1 MNLINPQEVI
11 SKMEGVVEIK
21 SYLNKIKIIKNLYLK
36 GANTASEIC
45 TEVGISLPTVNSL
58 LGDLMNSGEVI
69 KQGRAESQG
78 GRKPDLYRLS
88 PDAFYVLS
96 VDLSKFNMNLALYN
110 CHHEAVFEKESVK
123 ITLNNEKETFDQVC
137 DQIDHYLVRTGI
149 PNEKIISIGFSMPG
163 LVDSIGGVNYTYL
176 RFGKKTLL
184 ESLESRFQKK
194 IFLENDARAMTL
206 AEYKFGSEH
215 KYKNVLGIFI
225 GWGIG
230 LGIIID
236 GKIYQGAS
244 GFAGEFSHSP
254 IFESREV
261 TCTCGKKGC
270 LEAVAS
276 GTAIVRMAEEA
287 IKLDKD
293 SILARMVRDYEGELE
308 PGLVVEAALA
318 GDQRAITILSE
329 AGLDLGRGISIL
341 IQLLN
346 PELIIIGG
354 SVAEANQYLIT
365 PIQQALNIYSMAKSR
380 EKTQLALYQLGKDV
394 GLMGGVAVVNEKLFE
409 DVINNRLG

>member
-1 MNLINPQEVI
+1 MNLINPQAVI
-11 SKMEGVVEIK
+11 DQMDGVVEIK

-58 LGDLMNSGEVI
+58 LSDLMSSGEVI

-78 GRKPDLYRLS
+78 GRKPDLYRLAE
-88 PDAFYVLS
+88 DAFYVLS
-96 VDLSKFNMNLALYN
+96 VDLSKFTINLCLYS
-110 CHHEAVFEKESVK
+110 CHNQPITEKECHKLV
-123 ITLNNEKETFDQVC
+123 LNNERETFDRIA
-137 DQIDHYLVRTGI
+137 DLIESYLQKSVI
-149 PNEKIISIGFSMPG
+149 PSEKIIAIGISMPG
-163 LVDSIGGVNYTYL
+163 LVDAVGGVNYTYL
-176 RFGKKTLL
+176 RFGRKTLL
-184 ESLESRFQKK
+184 DSFEERFQKK
-194 IFLENDARAMTL
+194 VFLENDARAMTL
-206 AEYKFGSEH
+206 AEFKFGPEH
-215 KYKNVLGIFI
+215 THKNVLGVFV

-236 GKIYQGAS
+236 GKIYRGAS

-254 IFESREV
+254 IFENRNV
-261 TCTCGKKGC
+261 TCSCGKKGC

-287 IKLDKD
+287 IKIDSD
-293 SILARMVRDYEGELE
+293 SILARMVRDHQGELE

-346 PELIIIGG
+346 PDLIIIGG

-380 EKTQLALYQLGKDV
+380 EKSELALYQLGKDV
-394 GLMGGVAVVNEKLFE
+394 GLMGGVAVVNEQLFE
-409 DVINNRLG
+409 DVLKKLS

>member
-1 MNLINPQEVI
+1 MNLINPQALIE
-11 SKMEGVVEIK
+11 KMEGVVEIK

-45 TEVGISLPTVNSL
+45 AEVGISLPTVNSL
-58 LGDLMNSGEVI
+58 LGDLMSSGEII

-78 GRKPDLYRLS
+78 GRKPDLYRLAE
-88 PDAFYVLS
+88 DAFYILS
-96 VDLSKFNMNLALYN
+96 VDLSKFNINFALYSCN
-110 CHHEAVFEKESVK
+110 HSLASSKESHK
-123 ITLNNEKETFDQVC
+123 ITLNNEKETFDKICALLDEYIAQS
-137 DQIDHYLVRTGI
+137 GI
-149 PNEKIISIGFSMPG
+149 PDEKIIAVGFSMPG
-163 LVDSIGGVNYTYL
+163 LIDSVGGVNYTYL
-176 RFGKKTLL
+176 RFGQKTLL
-184 ESLESRFQKK
+184 EKLESHFNKK
-194 IFLENDARAMTL
+194 IFLENDARSMTL
-206 AEYKFGSEH
+206 AEFKFGSDH
-215 KYKNVLGIFI
+215 SHKNVLGIFI

-254 IFESREV
+254 IFESRDV
-261 TCTCGKKGC
+261 TCICGKKGC

-276 GTAIVRMAEEA
+276 GTAIVRMAQEA
-287 IKLDKD
+287 INLDKD
-293 SILARMVRDYEGELE
+293 SILSRIARDHQGELE

-346 PELIIIGG
+346 PELIIVGG

-380 EKTQLALYQLGKDV
+380 EKSKLVLYQLGEDV
-394 GLMGGVAVVNEKLFE
+394 GLMGGMAVVNEKLFD
-409 DVINNRLG
+409 DVINRLG

>member
-1 MNLINPQEVI
+1 MNLINPQAVI
-11 SKMEGVVEIK
+11 DQMDGVVEIK

-45 TEVGISLPTVNSL
+45 SEVGISLPTVNSL
-58 LGDLMNSGEVI
+58 LNDLMNSGEII

-78 GRKPDLYRLS
+78 GRKPDLYRLAE
-88 PDAFYVLS
+88 DAFYVLS
-96 VDLSKFNMNLALYN
+96 VDLSKFTINLGLYS
-110 CHHEAVFEKESVK
+110 CHNTLAFPKESHKVV
-123 ITLNNEKETFDQVC
+123 LNNEKETFEKIC
-137 DQIDHYLVRTGI
+137 DLMENYLQKTGI
-149 PNEKIISIGFSMPG
+149 PSEKIIAIGVSMPG
-163 LVDSIGGVNYTYL
+163 LVDAVGGVNYTYL
-176 RFGKKTLL
+176 RFGRKTLL
-184 ESLESRFQKK
+184 ENFEARFNKK

-206 AEYKFGSEH
+206 AEFKFGSEH
-215 KYKNVLGIFI
+215 EHKNVLGLFV

-230 LGIIID
+230 LGIIIE
-236 GKIYQGAS
+236 GKIYRGAS

-254 IFESREV
+254 IFENRNV
-261 TCTCGKKGC
+261 TCICGKKGC

-287 IKLDKD
+287 IKLDTD
-293 SILARMVRDYEGELE
+293 SILARMVRDHQGELE
-308 PGLVVEAALA
+308 PALVVEAALA

-346 PELIIIGG
+346 PDLIIIGG

-380 EKTQLALYQLGKDV
+380 EKSKLALYQLGEDV
-394 GLMGGVAVVNEKLFE
+394 GLMGGVAVVNEQLFE
-409 DVINNRLG
+409 DVLNRLG

>member
-1 MNLINPQEVI
+1 MNLINPQAI
-11 SKMEGVVEIK
+11 IDKMDGVVEIK
-21 SYLNKIKIIKNLYLK
+21 SYLNKIKIIKNLYQK

-45 TEVGISLPTVNSL
+45 AEVGISLPTVNSL
-58 LGDLMNSGEVI
+58 LSDLIENGEVI

-78 GRKPDLYRLS
+78 GRKPDLYRLAE
-88 PDAFYVLS
+88 DAFYVLS
-96 VDLSKFNMNLALYN
+96 VDLSKFNLNLGLYS
-110 CHHEAVFEKESVK
+110 CTQQLAFPKESK
-123 ITLNNEKETFDQVC
+123 KLSLNNEAETFELICTYIED
-137 DQIDHYLVRTGI
+137 YLTRSGLEATKVIAIGI
-149 PNEKIISIGFSMPG
+149 SMPG

-184 ESLESRFQKK
+184 ENLEARFHKK
-194 IFLENDARAMTL
+194 IFMENDARAMTL
-206 AEYKFGSEH
+206 AEFKYGSEH
-215 KYKNVLGIFI
+215 NYKNVLGLFI

-254 IFESREV
+254 IFESRDV

-276 GTAIVRMAEEA
+276 GTAIVKKAEQA
-287 IKLDKD
+287 ILLDKD
-293 SILARMVRDYEGELE
+293 GILARTVRDHQGELE

-329 AGLDLGRGISIL
+329 AGLDLGRGISML

-354 SVAEANQYLIT
+354 SIAEANQYLIT

-380 EKTQLALYQLGKDV
+380 EKTKLSLYQLGEDV
-394 GLMGGVAVVNEKLFE
+394 GLLGGVAVVNEKLFE
-409 DVINNRLG
+409 DVINRLG

>member
-21 SYLNKIKIIKNLYLK
+21 SYLNKIKIIKNLYQK

-45 TEVGISLPTVNSL
+45 NEVGISLPTVNAL
-58 LGDLMNSGEVI
+58 LGDLMTSGEVI

-78 GRKPDLYRLS
+78 GRKPDLYRLAA
-88 PDAFYVLS
+88 DAFYILS
-96 VDLSKFNMNLALYN
+96 VDLSKFNLNLALYS
-110 CHHEAVFEKESVK
+110 CTHELAFAKEDYK
-123 ITLNNEKETFDQVC
+123 ITLNNEKETFETLC
-137 DQIDHYLVRTGI
+137 ELIEAYLQKTNI
-149 PNEKIISIGFSMPG
+149 PSDKVIAIGFSMPG
-163 LVDSIGGVNYTYL
+163 LIDSIGGVNYTYL
-176 RFGKKTLL
+176 KFGKKTLL
-184 ESLESRFQKK
+184 ENLEARFQKK

-206 AEYKFGSEH
+206 AEFKFGSDH
-215 KYKNVLGIFI
+215 RYKNVLGIFI

-244 GFAGEFSHSP
+244 GFAGEFAHSP
-254 IFESREV
+254 IFESRDV

-287 IKLDKD
+287 IRMDKE
-293 SILARMVRDYEGELE
+293 SILARMVRDSQGELK

-329 AGLDLGRGISIL
+329 AGLDLGRGISML

-380 EKTQLALYQLGKDV
+380 EKSQLALYQLGKDV

-409 DVINNRLG
+409 DVINRLG

>member
-1 MNLINPQEVI
+1 MNLINPQAALA
-11 SKMEGVVEIK
+11 KMDGVVEMK
-21 SYLNKIKIIKNLYLK
+21 SYLNKIKIIKNLYKK

-45 TEVGISLPTVNSL
+45 VEVGISLPTVNTL
-58 LGDLMNSGEVI
+58 LSDLMNSGEIV
-69 KQGRAESQG
+69 KHGRAESQG
-78 GRKPDLYRLS
+78 GRKPDLYHLAEN
-88 PDAFYVLS
+88 AFYVLS
-96 VDLSKFNMNLALYN
+96 VDLSKYHVNLALYS
-110 CHHEAVFEKESVK
+110 CTHSLAHPKESHK
-123 ITLNNEKETFDQVC
+123 ILLNNEKETFDKLC
-137 DQIDHYLVRTGI
+137 ELIDSYLINSVI
-149 PNEKIISIGFSMPG
+149 PAEKIITMGFSMPG
-163 LVDSIGGVNYTYL
+163 LLDSVGGVNYTYL
-176 RFGKKTLL
+176 KFGKKTLL
-184 ESLESRFQKK
+184 ENLEARFGRK

-206 AEYKFGSEH
+206 AEFKFGSNH
-215 KYKNVLGIFI
+215 THKNVLGIFI

-244 GFAGEFSHSP
+244 GFAGEFAHAP
-254 IFESREV
+254 IFESRDI
-261 TCTCGKKGC
+261 TCACGKKGC
-270 LEAVAS
+270 LDSVAS

-287 IKLDKD
+287 IKLDKE
-293 SILARMVRDYEGELE
+293 SILGRMVREREGEID
-308 PGLVVEAALA
+308 PSVVVEAAMT

-380 EKTQLALYQLGKDV
+380 ERSQLALYQLGEDV
-394 GLMGGVAVVNEKLFE
+394 GLMGGIAVVNEKLFE
-409 DVINNRLG
+409 ELFNG

>member
-1 MNLINPQEVI
+1 MHLINPQAVI
-11 SKMEGVVEIK
+11 DKMDGVVEIK

-45 TEVGISLPTVNSL
+45 SEVGISLPTVNAL

-69 KQGRAESQG
+69 KHGRAESQG
-78 GRKPDLYRLS
+78 GRKPDLYRLAE
-88 PDAFYVLS
+88 DAFYVLS
-96 VDLSKFNMNLALYN
+96 VDLSRFQVNLALYSCN
-110 CHHEAVFEKESVK
+110 QSLAASKESHK
-123 ITLNNEKETFDQVC
+123 ITLNNEKETFDKLC
-137 DQIDHYLVRTGI
+137 DIIDEYLVKTGI
-149 PNEKIISIGFSMPG
+149 PSDKIIAIGFSMPG
-163 LVDSIGGVNYTYL
+163 LLDSIGGVNYTYL
-176 RFGKKTLL
+176 KFGKKSLL
-184 ESLESRFQKK
+184 ENLEERFSKK

-206 AEYKFGSEH
+206 AEFKFGSEH
-215 KYKNVLGIFI
+215 SHKNVLGIFV

-254 IFESREV
+254 IFESRDV

-270 LEAVAS
+270 LESVAS
-276 GTAIVRMAEEA
+276 GTAIVKMAEEA
-287 IKLDKD
+287 IKLDPD
-293 SILARMVRDYEGELE
+293 SILARMVRDHQGELE
-308 PGLVVEAALA
+308 PALVVEAALA

-380 EKTQLALYQLGKDV
+380 EKSQLALYQLGEDV
-394 GLMGGVAVVNEKLFE
+394 GLLGGVAVVNEKLFE
-409 DVINNRLG
+409 DLINRLS

>member
-1 MNLINPQEVI
+1 MNLINPQASI
-11 SKMEGVVEIK
+11 NKMDGVVEIK
-21 SYLNKIKIIKNLYLK
+21 SYLNKIKIIKNLYQK

-45 TEVGISLPTVNSL
+45 NEVGISLPTVNSL
-58 LGDLMNSGEVI
+58 LSDLMENGEVI
-69 KQGRAESQG
+69 KHGRAESQG
-78 GRKPDLYRLS
+78 GRKPDLYRLAE
-88 PDAFYVLS
+88 DAFYVLS
-96 VDLSKFNMNLALYN
+96 ADLSKFNLNLGLYS
-110 CHHEAVFEKESVK
+110 CTQKLAFAKESKK
-123 ITLNNEKETFDQVC
+123 INLNNEPETFE
-137 DQIDHYLVRTGI
+137 QICGYIEDYLNRSGI
-149 PNEKIISIGFSMPG
+149 EASKVIAIGISMPG
-163 LVDSIGGVNYTYL
+163 LVDSLGGVNYTYL

-184 ESLESRFQKK
+184 ENLEARFQKN

-206 AEYKFGSEH
+206 AEFKYGTEH
-215 KYKNVLGIFI
+215 NYKNVLGLFI

-254 IFESREV
+254 IFESRDI

-276 GTAIVRMAEEA
+276 GTAIVKKAEQA
-287 IKLDKD
+287 IVLDKD
-293 SILARMVRDYEGELE
+293 SILSRMVRDHQGELE

-329 AGLDLGRGISIL
+329 AGLDLGRGISML
-341 IQLLN
+341 IQLIN

-380 EKTQLALYQLGKDV
+380 EKTKLSLYQLGEDV
-394 GLMGGVAVVNEKLFE
+394 GLLGGVAVVNEKLFE
-409 DVINNRLG
+409 DVINRFG

>member
-1 MNLINPQEVI
+1 MNLINPQSVI
-11 SKMEGVVEIK
+11 DKLEGVVEIK

-45 TEVGISLPTVNSL
+45 TEVGISLPTVNVL
-58 LGDLMNSGEVI
+58 LTDLINSGEVI
-69 KQGRAESQG
+69 KHGRAESQG
-78 GRKPDLYRLS
+78 GRKPDLYRLAE
-88 PDAFYVLS
+88 DAFYVLS
-96 VDLSKFNMNLALYN
+96 VDISKYQMRLALYSCN
-110 CHHEAVFEKESVK
+110 QELTSPKESHK
-123 ITLNNEKETFDQVC
+123 ITLDNELETYE
-137 DQIDHYLVRTGI
+137 QICLIIETYLKNSGVA
-149 PNEKIISIGFSMPG
+149 NDKIIAIGISMPG
-163 LVDSIGGVNYTYL
+163 LIDSLKGINHTYL
-176 RFGKKTLL
+176 KIGEKTLL
-184 ESLESRFQKK
+184 ESLEERFQKK
-194 IFLENDARAMTL
+194 VFLENDARAMTL
-206 AEYKFGSEH
+206 AEFKYGREH
-215 KYKNVLGIFI
+215 EHKNVLGIFI

-236 GKIYQGAS
+236 GKLYQGAS

-254 IFESREV
+254 IFESRDV

-276 GTAIVRMAEEA
+276 GTAIVRKAKEA
-287 IKLDKD
+287 IAVDKD
-293 SILARMVRDYEGELE
+293 SILARMARSEKNELL
-308 PGLVVEAALA
+308 PSLVVEAALA

-329 AGLDLGRGISIL
+329 AGLDLGRGISML

-380 EKTQLALYQLGKDV
+380 ENSQLALYQLGEDV
-394 GLMGGVAVVNEKLFE
+394 GLKGGYAVVNEMLFE
-409 DVINNRLG
+409 DIINRVN

>member
-1 MNLINPQEVI
+1 MNLINPQAVI
-11 SKMEGVVEIK
+11 DKMDGVVEIK
-21 SYLNKIKIIKNLYLK
+21 SYLNKIKIIKNLYQK

-45 TEVGISLPTVNSL
+45 NEVGISLPTVNSL
-58 LGDLMNSGEVI
+58 LSDLMENGEVI
-69 KQGRAESQG
+69 KHGRAESQG
-78 GRKPDLYRLS
+78 GRKPDLYRLAE
-88 PDAFYVLS
+88 DAFYVLS
-96 VDLSKFNMNLALYN
+96 VDLSKFNLNLGLYS
-110 CHHEAVFEKESVK
+110 CTQQLTFPKESKK
-123 ITLNNEKETFDQVC
+123 INLNNEQETFDLLC
-137 DQIDHYLVRTGI
+137 NHIEDYLQRSGI
-149 PNEKIISIGFSMPG
+149 EPKKVIAIGISMPG
-163 LVDSIGGVNYTYL
+163 LLDSLGGVNYTYL

-184 ESLESRFQKK
+184 ENLEARFNKK

-206 AEYKFGSEH
+206 AEFKYGTEH
-215 KYKNVLGIFI
+215 NYKNVLGLFI

-254 IFESREV
+254 IFESRDI
-261 TCTCGKKGC
+261 TCSCGKKGC

-276 GTAIVRMAEEA
+276 GTAIVKKAEQA
-287 IKLDKD
+287 ILLDKD
-293 SILARMVRDYEGELE
+293 GILARMVRDHEGELE
-308 PGLVVEAALA
+308 PGLVVEAALS

-329 AGLDLGRGISIL
+329 AGLDLGRGISML

-380 EKTQLALYQLGKDV
+380 EKTKLSLYQLGEDV
-394 GLMGGVAVVNEKLFE
+394 GLLGGVAVVNEKLF
-409 DVINNRLG
+409 DDLINRFG